1 MLNNEFSY
9 FLAAS
14 PDSAAIN
21 HYATLMR
28 LDSFA
33 GEFNLFCFAKEHCK
47 VLNVGQ
53 TSQCNLCE
61 LCYHIDWVFPN
72 LLHRE
77 FYFALCCGC
86 DVKVTDEGCDSIT
99 IFSFYSFF
107 FFLITIYIFFSS
119 FASISVLTVN
129 FANQILN
136 AISWYLECHIL
147 KSRSFTEVRHN
158 S

>member
-21 HYATLMR
+21 HYVPLMR

-33 GEFNLFCFAKEHCK
+33 GEFNLICCAKEHCK

-53 TSQCNLCE
+53 TFQCNLCG
-61 LCYHIDWVFPN
+61 LSYHIDCVFPN

-77 FYFALCCGC
+77 FSFALRCGC
-86 DVKVTDEGCDSIT
+86 DVKVMDEGYDLIT

-107 FFLITIYIFFSS
+107 FIFLITIYIFFSS
-119 FASISVLTVN
+119 FASIWVLTVN
-129 FANQILN
+129 FANQVLN
-136 AISWYLECHIL
+136 AISW
-147 KSRSFTEVRHN
+147 SFTEVRHN
-158 S
+158 T